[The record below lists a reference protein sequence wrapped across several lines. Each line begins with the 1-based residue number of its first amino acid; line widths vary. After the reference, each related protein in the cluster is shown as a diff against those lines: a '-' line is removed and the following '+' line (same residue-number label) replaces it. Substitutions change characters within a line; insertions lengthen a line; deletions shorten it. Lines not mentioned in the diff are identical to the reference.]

1 MVGVIIEV
9 VVAVID
15 VGVVKV
21 VDVGVM
27 VEVISDTTTPSKKYK
42 SIRMIHVDIVNYL
55 PD

>member
-1 MVGVIIEV
+1 MVVVIIEV

-27 VEVISDTTTPSKKYK
+27 VEVISDPATPSKKCK
-42 SIRMIHVDIVNYL
+42 SI
-55 PD
+55 

>member
-27 VEVISDTTTPSKKYK
+27 VEVISDIATPSKK
-42 SIRMIHVDIVNYL
+42 
-55 PD
+55 